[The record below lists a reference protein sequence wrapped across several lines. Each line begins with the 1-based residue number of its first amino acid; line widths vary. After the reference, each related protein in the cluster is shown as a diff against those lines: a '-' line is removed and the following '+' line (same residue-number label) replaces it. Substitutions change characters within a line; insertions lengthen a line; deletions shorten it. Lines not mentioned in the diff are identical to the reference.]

1 MNPLAW
7 KKQAAIEGPHSPA
20 QDYPGVTALPPA
32 SDDATK
38 VIWQDPSSYNPY
50 FHGPPYL
57 PGMQV
62 RHERTAAMTTT
73 KDILSRVGHM
83 AGHELPAILTL
94 LRALG
99 MVHQT
104 HHWLSAGKTYYADH
118 LLFERVYNDIAGE
131 DDSVAER
138 AVGTGSPSALL
149 HPSIQAHQVAEVV
162 EALCDGTT
170 YGEGES
176 VESYVATSLKAER
189 WFVACMKQI
198 TESMKAAGTL
208 SRGMDNLLAG
218 IEDKHEEHIY
228 LLSQR
233 GKTASASGDPW
244 KVMAGEGDPE
254 KAKKAFVAWIDDLV
268 KKAQAAKKELLSKED
283 PGSAA
288 TAFIGTM
295 KGYSQE
301 DWYEVYYR

>member
-1 MNPLAW
+1 M
-7 KKQAAIEGPHSPA
+7 EGPHSPA

-32 SDDATK
+32 ADDATK
-38 VIWQDPSSYNPY
+38 VIWQDPTSYNPY

-62 RHERTAAMTTT
+62 RLERTAAMNTT
-73 KDILSRVGHM
+73 KDIASRIAHM

-99 MVHQT
+99 VIHQT
-104 HHWLSAGKTYYADH
+104 HHWLTAGKTSYADH
-118 LLFERVYNDIAGE
+118 LLFERIYNDIAGE

-138 AVGTGSPSALL
+138 AVGTGSPPALL
-149 HPSIQAHQVAEVV
+149 HPSLQAHQMAEVI
-162 EALCDGTT
+162 EALTEGAT

-176 VESYVATSLKAER
+176 PDSYVATSIKAER

-198 TESMKAAGTL
+198 AEAMKAAGTL

-233 GKTASASGDPW
+233 GKTASTLW
-244 KVMAGEGDPE
+244 KAAGEGDEE

-268 KKAQAAKKELLSKED
+268 KKAQDAKKELLSKEN
-283 PGSAA
+283 PGRAA
-288 TAFIGTM
+288 SEFIGTM
-295 KGYSQE
+295 KGYTQE